1 MAEREVILSND
12 TGLHARPA
20 SMVVREANKYESEIK
35 FIKEDKEYNGKS
47 IMSILSMGAIKGDA
61 IVIRALGKDEEN
73 AVVELKEFIEKKIV
87 D

>member
-61 IVIRALGKDEEN
+61 ILIRALGKDEEN